1 MSSLERIPAAEKMHK
16 VSSES
21 QGPICKYEVHR
32 TRVDAGVRKSL
43 AMQFQENVALP
54 AVAVRENAHPVG
66 RTASTSSFLTT
77 HSTALRCLGFRL
89 QSKL

>member
-1 MSSLERIPAAEKMHK
+1 MHK

-21 QGPICKYEVHR
+21 QGPSCEYEVHR
-32 TRVDAGVRKSL
+32 TRVDAGARKPL

-54 AVAVRENAHPVG
+54 TVAIRENAHLVG
-66 RTASTSSFLTT
+66 RTASTSSFLTK
-77 HSTALRCLGFRL
+77 HSMALRCLGFRL